1 MENRKHF
8 FGNFK
13 KIIDSLVVDTH
24 PHNDTGGVVV
34 VAGGFLRDL
43 HLKRQPKDIDIFF
56 SGPQSSMTIFKHLKE
71 NNPKLFK
78 NCKHK
83 FYCDENY
90 GMEEGEEVKGNFAV
104 YDLVKVELANG
115 LNLDIIATQRVWE
128 QPWELLANRFD
139 CNLNALAYDGKTLFA
154 PNGMPNKDGIFFP
167 LGGAYID
174 NQVTKERMIRLIQKV
189 PFGNFQAFS
198 QFFPNDWD
206 EILEV
211 RKKAQKA
218 ERRELAKAA
227 QAEAAAMAAVVP
239 DIIQDEAAQ
248 LEF

>member
-1 MENRKHF
+1 MEKRKHF

-24 PHNDTGGVVV
+24 PHSENGGVVV

-43 HLKRQPKDIDIFF
+43 HLRRQPKDIDIFF
-56 SGPQSSMTIFKHLKE
+56 SGPQSSQTIFKHLKE
-71 NNPKLFK
+71 KNPELFK
-78 NCKHK
+78 DCKHK
-83 FYCDENY
+83 FYCEENY
-90 GMEEGEEVKGNFAV
+90 GMEEEEVKGNFAV
-104 YDLVKVELANG
+104 YDLVKVELTNG

-128 QPWELLANRFD
+128 QPWELLGNHFD
-139 CNLNALAYDGKTLFA
+139 CNLNALAYDGQTLFA

-174 NQVTKERMIRLIQKV
+174 NQVTKERMIRLVQKV

-206 EILEV
+206 EILEA
-211 RKKAQKA
+211 RKKAQEA
-218 ERRELAKAA
+218 ERKELAKAA

-239 DIIQDEAAQ
+239 DIIQDEVAQ